1 MNPNGIECVISKTQT
16 TPEFSGQR
24 EVTWSIPPF
33 FSEFLGYERYTGVH
47 ISLEHF
53 NKTMARRSTVARRTT
68 NCSGQAATCDC
79 NGLAMVDF
87 HRESLLINE
96 EARKTDNAFASVQCG
111 VTGRLGCID
120 RSELRYLNPIFF
132 LPYTTNADGS

>member
-1 MNPNGIECVISKTQT
+1 
-16 TPEFSGQR
+16 
-24 EVTWSIPPF
+24 
-33 FSEFLGYERYTGVH
+33 
-47 ISLEHF
+47 
-53 NKTMARRSTVARRTT
+53 MAGRSTMARRTT

-120 RSELRYLNPIFF
+120 RSQLRYLNPRFF
-132 LPYTTNADGS
+132 FSHTQQTQMVVDVAWRLFLLKLRICRHTL